1 MFGIGA
7 VRAGPPLLVVPG
19 EKREARSVEHNLSN
33 PALRRQ
39 YDAAGFGGRVG
50 WGSRPALLV
59 IDMAGAWTSP
69 SEQLGSDLSGVMR
82 SILELLPLARQQSIP
97 IYFTTM
103 AYGSPD
109 EAGEV
114 VCRKLPHTRHMLRD
128 SARVQLAPELD
139 RQPDEPL
146 IEKPRASAFF
156 ATNLLA
162 MLIAQR
168 VDTVIVTGCSTSG
181 CIRGTCESAHNY
193 NFHVI
198 VPREAVGDRSAS
210 AHEANLFDIDA
221 RYGDVVSLQYVRD
234 HLRSLETATF
244 ATAEAGDR

>member
-1 MFGIGA
+1 M
-7 VRAGPPLLVVPG
+7 
-19 EKREARSVEHNLSN
+19 EHSLSN

-39 YDAAGFGGRVG
+39 YDLAGFGGRVG

-69 SEQLGSDLSGVMR
+69 GEQLGSDLSGVMR
-82 SILELLPLARQQSIP
+82 SILELLPIARRQRIP

-103 AYGSPD
+103 AYGTPE
-109 EAGEV
+109 EAGDV
-114 VCRKLPHTRHMLRD
+114 VCRKLPHTRNMLRG
-128 SARVQLAPELD
+128 SKRVELAPELH
-139 RQPDEPL
+139 RQPYEPL

-162 MLIAQR
+162 LLIAAR

-193 NFHVI
+193 NFRVI

-221 RYGDVVSLQYVRD
+221 RYADVVPLQEVREHLASLG
-234 HLRSLETATF
+234 AT
-244 ATAEAGDR
+244 ATAEARG

>member
-1 MFGIGA
+1 M
-7 VRAGPPLLVVPG
+7 
-19 EKREARSVEHNLSN
+19 EHSLTNR
-33 PALRRQ
+33 ALREQ

-59 IDMAGAWTSP
+59 IDMAGAWTTP
-69 SEQLGSDLSGVMR
+69 GERLGSDLGGVMTA
-82 SILELLPLARQQSIP
+82 ILELLPIARRQAMP

-103 AYGSPD
+103 AYGSAE
-109 EAGEV
+109 EAGDV
-114 VCRKLPHTRHMLRD
+114 VCLKLPHTREMMRG
-128 SARVQLAPELD
+128 SARVQLAPELE
-139 RQPDEPL
+139 RQPHEPL

-156 ATNLLA
+156 GTNLLP
-162 MLIAQR
+162 MLVAAQ

-198 VPREAVGDRSAS
+198 VPREAVGDRSVS

-221 RYGDVVSLQYVRD
+221 RYADVVSLQQVLER
-234 HLRSLETATF
+234 LESL
-244 ATAEAGDR
+244 

>member
-1 MFGIGA
+1 M
-7 VRAGPPLLVVPG
+7 
-19 EKREARSVEHNLSN
+19 EHSLSN
-33 PALRRQ
+33 AALRRQ
-39 YDAAGFGGRVG
+39 YQGAGFGGRVG

-59 IDMAGAWTSP
+59 VDMAGAWTTP
-69 SEQLGSDLSGVMR
+69 GEQLGSDLSGVMR
-82 SILELLPLARQQSIP
+82 AILDLLPLARQQCIP

-103 AYGSPD
+103 AYGSPA

-114 VCRKLPHTRHMLRD
+114 VCRKLPHTRAMLRG
-128 SARVQLAPELD
+128 SGRVQIAPELD
-139 RQPDEPL
+139 RQPHEPL

-156 ATNLLA
+156 GTNLLA
-162 MLIAQR
+162 MLISQG

-221 RYGDVVSLQYVRD
+221 RYADVVPLQEVCE
-234 HLRSLETATF
+234 HLRSYQTASF
-244 ATAEAGDR
+244 LTAAAGR

>member
-1 MFGIGA
+1 M
-7 VRAGPPLLVVPG
+7 
-19 EKREARSVEHNLSN
+19 EHSLNN

-69 SEQLGSDLSGVMR
+69 GEQLGSDLSGVMSGIVR
-82 SILELLPLARQQSIP
+82 LLPIARRQRIP
-97 IYFTTM
+97 VYFTTM
-103 AYGSPD
+103 AYGSPE

-114 VCRKLPHTRHMLRD
+114 VCRKLPHTRQMLRG
-128 SARVQLAPELD
+128 SERVQLAPELN

-162 MLIAQR
+162 MLIAR
-168 VDTVIVTGCSTSG
+168 GIDTVIVTGCSTSG

-193 NFHVI
+193 NFRVI
-198 VPREAVGDRSAS
+198 VPREAVGDRSIS

-221 RYGDVVSLQYVRD
+221 RYADVVPLQQVLD
-234 HLRSLETATF
+234 HLNAL
-244 ATAEAGDR
+244 